1 MRAHEIIK
9 QLTEDATGMGAAS
22 VAVVAP
28 ALGGD
33 PKKLKEK
40 AKEYSNV
47 IRRGGPVKAKTK

>member
-9 QLTEDATGMGAAS
+9 QLKEDAGSMGSAS
-22 VAVVAP
+22 VAAVIP

-40 AKEYSNV
+40 AKEYGNV
-47 IRRGGPVKAKTK
+47 IRRGGPVKVKK

>member
-9 QLTEDATGMGAAS
+9 QLTEDASCMGAAS
-22 VAVVAP
+22 VAAVTP

-40 AKEYSNV
+40 AKEYTNV
-47 IRRGGPVKAKTK
+47 IRRGGPVKVKK

>member
-9 QLTEDATGMGAAS
+9 QLTEDAGCMGAAS
-22 VAVVAP
+22 VAAVVP

-40 AKEYSNV
+40 TKEYSNV
-47 IRRGGPVKAKTK
+47 IRRGGPVKVKK